1 MTIIFFGLIL
11 ILRFL
16 SFDLLYLFTDFLFPA
31 EESLTGMPNIFML
44 NFHSSFVPLTVT
56 LKKTGNVT
64 ANTLRSESAIM
75 ATGRN
80 RIPTMNRMI
89 DMPMIMNTMNKYFDV
104 KIKLRSKLQKK
115 E

>member
-1 MTIIFFGLIL
+1 
-11 ILRFL
+11 
-16 SFDLLYLFTDFLFPA
+16 
-31 EESLTGMPNIFML
+31 
-44 NFHSSFVPLTVT
+44 
-56 LKKTGNVT
+56 
-64 ANTLRSESAIM
+64 M